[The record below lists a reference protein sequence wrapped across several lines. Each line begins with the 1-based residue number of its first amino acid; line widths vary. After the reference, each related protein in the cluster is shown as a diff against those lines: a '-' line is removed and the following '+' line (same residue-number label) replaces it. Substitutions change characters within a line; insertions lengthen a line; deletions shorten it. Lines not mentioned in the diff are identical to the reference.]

1 MDDAAA
7 LYSRLWSAGGDLGL
21 SDVGI
26 YAVDC
31 LRLEKCYRS
40 WKQDLTTEFSA
51 FAAGLDRFV
60 RLDKPDFP
68 GRTALIRERERGV
81 TNRLVPL
88 LVDASEA
95 DAPATATVFD
105 GDERVG
111 IVTSGGYGHRL
122 GRSIALVYIRSALA
136 VPGRRLAIEIYGH
149 RRAAVVGTEPLYD
162 PKSARMRA

>member
-1 MDDAAA
+1 
-7 LYSRLWSAGGDLGL
+7 
-21 SDVGI
+21 
-26 YAVDC
+26 
-31 LRLEKCYRS
+31 
-40 WKQDLTTEFSA
+40 
-51 FAAGLDRFV
+51 
-60 RLDKPDFP
+60 
-68 GRTALIRERERGV
+68 
-81 TNRLVPL
+81 L
-88 LVDASEA
+88 LVDACEA